1 MVLHLAFLA
10 YAAFGGFLAL
20 RRRAWLWPHLA
31 STVWSV
37 VVTTTQIGCP
47 LTAAEKWL
55 LARAGRTPYD
65 GSFTAHYLRDVLY
78 PAQLEVAVW
87 LTMLAVVLTSY
98 GIVLRGRRW
107 RGSPAGIPW
116 TGSP

>member
-1 MVLHLAFLA
+1 MVLHLAYLA

-20 RRRAWLWPHLA
+20 RRRAWLWPHIV

-55 LARAGRTPYD
+55 LGRAGRTPYE
-65 GSFTAHYLRDVLY
+65 GSFTAHYLRDALY
-78 PAQLEVAVW
+78 PAQYEVAVW
-87 LTMLAVVLTSY
+87 LTMLALVLTSY
-98 GIVLRGRRW
+98 VVVLRRRHG
-107 RGSPAGIPW
+107 RGSPAGLA
-116 TGSP
+116 